1 VRFVAD
7 AILLISAFV
16 AQAALNALV
25 WWKWGRDLK
34 AHNEHLAAQAAR
46 LTVKELRTAGE
57 RDAARRAWQACE
69 WANGSLRAR
78 NEMLTDLIG
87 EGR

>member
-1 VRFVAD
+1 MAD

-34 AHNEHLAAQAAR
+34 AHNVHLAWQVAR
-46 LTVKELRTAGE
+46 LLREQARVAGE
-57 RDAARRAWQACE
+57 RDAAHRAWVAAE
-69 WANGSLRAR
+69 TENESLRAR
-78 NEMLTDLIG
+78 NDMLTGLVG
-87 EGR
+87 GGGS